1 MKRKTISKN
10 WKKQLFIL
18 QTGKCFYC
26 DLIISFNKCVGE
38 HRTPVSRGG
47 SSKPSNFVLSCV
59 ECDRIKANLTVEEF
73 KPEKAHI
80 KYKVEQKPS
89 TKQPRQPRIK
99 IFGRRLNQDQLQ
111 DWYDSMLLDFPHL
124 ATF

>member
-1 MKRKTISKN
+1 MKRKCISKK
-10 WKKQLFIL
+10 WKKTLFQL
-18 QTGKCFYC
+18 QDGKCFYC
-26 DLIISFNKCVGE
+26 DTNILLHDCIGE

-59 ECDRIKANLTVEEF
+59 ECDRVKGNLTVEEF
-73 KPEKAHI
+73 KPEKAFI

-99 IFGRRLNQDQLQ
+99 IFGRRLTQDQLQ
-111 DWYDSMLLDFPHL
+111 DYYDSVLLDFPHL
-124 ATF
+124 AIV